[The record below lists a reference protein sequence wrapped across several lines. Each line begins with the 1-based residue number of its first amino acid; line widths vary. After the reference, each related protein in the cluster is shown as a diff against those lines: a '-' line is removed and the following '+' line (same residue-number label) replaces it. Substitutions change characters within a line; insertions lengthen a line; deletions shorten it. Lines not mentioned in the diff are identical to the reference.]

1 MKLRIAILSGAV
13 VAFGAA
19 VLLLVPRGHRES
31 PASAV
36 PLRGPPL
43 ATLLGKPSG
52 RAHWRAGRSPAP
64 ALRANAVLAPSGV
77 APAATAG
84 GLTRLVSSDKRDQP
98 TDEAAP
104 DDSAPRD
111 SCEALQAHVDELAA
125 KAAGGGSEHRAA
137 LAERGDSFVDAC
149 RRRPPDAKATRCFMR
164 ASSLDD
170 MLDCGA
176 AAMPPEQRAVH
187 ARLMKEL
194 ESGVLDSD
202 DPAVV
207 VGAVKRSLELDDETA
222 AEIEALVREQMEASR

>member
-19 VLLLVPRGHRES
+19 VLLLMPRGHRES
-31 PASAV
+31 
-36 PLRGPPL
+36 
-43 ATLLGKPSG
+43 
-52 RAHWRAGRSPAP
+52 P

-77 APAATAG
+77 LAAPAAVAG
-84 GLTRLVSSDKRDQP
+84 GPTRLVSSDKRDQSADE
-98 TDEAAP
+98 TD
-104 DDSAPRD
+104 DRVPRD
-111 SCEALQAHVDELAA
+111 PCEALQAHVDELAA

-149 RRRPPDAKATRCFMR
+149 RRRPPDADAAACFMDAR
-164 ASSLDD
+164 SLDD

-194 ESGVLDSD
+194 ESGAVDSD